1 MKQTRHS
8 GARLQQRAIPPFM
21 VELLERFGS
30 EMRCGG
36 ADRLFF
42 DKTAIK
48 RLQRHMGGRRSLRHI
63 EPWLNV
69 YIVIGDNGQLVTAAH
84 RTQRFNRI

>member
-1 MKQTRHS
+1 MSQTFH
-8 GARLQQRAIPPFM
+8 AETRLQQRAIPPFM

-42 DKTAIK
+42 DKVAIK

-69 YIVIGDNGQLVTAAH
+69 YIVVGDNGRLVTAAH
-84 RTQRFNRI
+84 RTKRFNRI